1 MKRMFVPIRFRGLGI
16 GRTLA
21 ARLLADSRTA
31 GYRLMQLDTGMR
43 QVEAI
48 RLYEGLG
55 FKRIAP
61 YYALPKD
68 LEDYLL
74 FSSGRFEVVPMVHVN
89 KLHALP
95 RRRERTI
102 HSRVKIARNRRSLEP
117 LLLPMRYRD
126 RG

>member
-1 MKRMFVPIRFRGLGI
+1 MR
-16 GRTLA
+16 
-21 ARLLADSRTA
+21 
-31 GYRLMQLDTGMR
+31 LDTGMR

-48 RLYEGLG
+48 RLCEGLG